1 MSRDLA
7 TNTAA
12 QYAASHVNPIIFVK
26 LEFDTALPN
35 QTGTIRLHNG
45 LGTYVWNDG
54 SGNQSWLGTGD
65 LGQISAIEEGDEIS
79 PYSIELTLS
88 GIDAE
93 IAAEA
98 ARETYYQRPVTLY
111 IGALNTS
118 DELVATPDVIW
129 TGFIDT
135 MDAVLGG
142 GAGDSIRVT
151 AESELAMFERS
162 SNYLYTNA
170 QQQHDSPNPNP
181 DTFFTH
187 LQEMEDLTL
196 DWGRRKAGSGGGTPP
211 QTDETRETPHQ
222 DPR

>member
-26 LEFDTALPN
+26 LDFDTALPN

-54 SGNQSWLGTGD
+54 SGDRQWLGTGD

-88 GIDAE
+88 GIDDE

-111 IGALNTS
+111 IGALNAS

-142 GAGDSIRVT
+142 AAGDSIRVT

-170 QQQHDSPNPNP
+170 QQQSDSTG

-196 DWGRRKAGSGGGTPP
+196 DWGRRKAGSGGGGTRVI
-211 QTDETRETPHQ
+211 TDETENG
-222 DPR
+222 DPRDR